1 MCRFAPRSLFW
12 AVLAVSGKGAAA
24 RRLCLIGVFDV
35 IFADLFFVYLFLPIC
50 LICYFI
56 TKDIKARNA
65 ALIVFSLVFYA
76 WGEPVWVAGII
87 IASFVEYINGLVA
100 SQFRG
105 KAVSKVAVCWSVV
118 FNIGLIA
125 LFKYTDSMAEAV
137 NSWFGYTVM
146 TSRNA
151 LPIGLSF
158 YVLRAVSYTVDCAL
172 GKTQAEKN
180 YFRFLLFTSMFPQ
193 VMAGPAVRYAEIGE
207 ELHSRRT
214 TVKDFSEGMSRII
227 LGLAKKAIVANSL
240 HSAVI
245 SLFGTKS
252 GDYSGIYTLSA
263 LGTWY
268 GALLVALWYY
278 YDFSGYSDIAI
289 GLGRIFGFHFRENFR
304 YPFAAK
310 SVTSFWKRTACS
322 VNAFFR
328 RYIQHSGIFGKFC
341 TSFGLFAAAVCMGI
355 WHGLSLNFIVLGIY
369 LGVLMLA
376 EAFIGREKLKK
387 IPSAVSHIYTKVFV
401 IIGFGMFYFE
411 ESKALKAFFG
421 ALFAKNSFA
430 DSLTG
435 EIFLKYIWL
444 VIAACVMAL
453 PVLPRIR
460 KNAAKA
466 PSSEYFIR
474 VCSTACNVALLLLST
489 IILAGGREAF
499 IYFSF

>member
-1 MCRFAPRSLFW
+1 M
-12 AVLAVSGKGAAA
+12 
-24 RRLCLIGVFDV
+24 

-76 WGEPVWVAGII
+76 WGEPVWIAGLV

-105 KAVSKVAVCWSVV
+105 KAASKVAVCWSVM

-137 NSWFGYTVM
+137 NSWFGYTVI

-158 YVLRAVSYTVDCAL
+158 YVLRAVSYTADCAL

-193 VMAGPAVRYAEIGE
+193 VMAGPAVRYAEISD

-227 LGLAKKAIVANSL
+227 LGLAKKAVVANTL

-252 GDYSGIYTLSA
+252 DGYSGVETLSV
-263 LGTWY
+263 LGSWY
-268 GALLVALWYY
+268 GAFLVALWYY
-278 YDFSGYSDIAI
+278 YDYSGYSDIAI
-289 GLGRIFGFHFRENFR
+289 GLGRIFGFHFRDNFR

-310 SVTSFWKRTACS
+310 SVTSFWKRTAVS

-328 RYIQHSGIFGKFC
+328 RYIQHSGVFGRYC
-341 TSFGLFAAAVCMGI
+341 ASLGLSAAALCMGI
-355 WHGLSLNFIVLGIY
+355 WHGLSLNYIVLGAY

-376 EAFIGREKLKK
+376 EAFIGRERLKK
-387 IPSAVSHIYTKVFV
+387 IPAAISHIYTVIFV
-401 IIGFGMFYFE
+401 TVGFGMFYFE
-411 ESKALKAFFG
+411 KAGAFKAFLR
-421 ALFAKNSFA
+421 ALTFKNSFA

-435 EIFLKYIWL
+435 EVFLKYIWL
-444 VIAACVMAL
+444 VIAACIMAL
-453 PVLPRIR
+453 PVLPAVR
-460 KNAAKA
+460 KSAAKA
-466 PSSEYFIR
+466 PSSDYFIR
-474 VCSTACNVALLLLST
+474 ICSTACNVALLLLST
-489 IILAGGREAF
+489 IMLAGVRETF